1 MMPTAA
7 RAGGIHDAASD
18 GIPAVPLASCVAGV
32 KLLDLFASVSSS
44 LLWVGKITYP
54 TDFL

>member
-1 MMPTAA
+1 MPTAA

-18 GIPAVPLASCVAGV
+18 GILAVPLASCVAGV